1 MSAELIDAART
12 TPILPGMSLL
22 STRQRAKA
30 KNWERVLKDG

>member
-22 STRQRAKA
+22 STRGSEPRQKIGNAS
-30 KNWERVLKDG
+30 